1 LRKAIKP
8 GLQWVFWVPRGGLG
22 KVELFEGSGAERGRS
37 EVGCEEDES
46 WFWGEEEEVVWG
58 MGRLVIISREKRR
71 EERRGQFVRAKVR
84 DTKKRKKEGR

>member
-1 LRKAIKP
+1 M
-8 GLQWVFWVPRGGLG
+8 
-22 KVELFEGSGAERGRS
+22 
-37 EVGCEEDES
+37 
-46 WFWGEEEEVVWG
+46 VWG